1 MFSFL
6 AVAIEAF
13 DLDISRRFGISA
25 SSSCLRSVWYGFIKN
40 MLILIF
46 SQVMKIINISQNE
59 RRGESTF
66 KIKISRNQKIAE

>member
-1 MFSFL
+1 MFSFV

-13 DLDISRRFGISA
+13 DLDISRRFCISA

-66 KIKISRNQKIAE
+66 KIKISRNQKLAE